1 MPATYEIISRE
12 TGRVLFVQPLVLDPV
27 RLTGCSMT
35 SGSSVLTVSST
46 TALHPGMGV
55 ECSGIPRGAF
65 IASILDATKVKL
77 ALSLLDSVSKKW
89 TTTEE
94 AAEAVSSVE
103 NRTAIFTGHPLRP
116 VAGEFSVG
124 VYRDEFESTQ
134 ANPIYS
140 AFHPGVG
147 LGAPV
152 PYQAGL
158 QVSDGYV
165 DDGALIALNNAK
177 SRLDDPTMHVPPRH
191 LTESWS
197 EWLFVCT
204 GGHIAHVLADPEMHS
219 VRLKEITA

>member
-124 VYRDEFESTQ
+124 VYRDEFDSTRT
-134 ANPIYS
+134 NPSYGYTLPS
-140 AFHPGVG
+140 GPSFQSG
-147 LGAPV
+147 LSV
-152 PYQAGL
+152 L
-158 QVSDGYV
+158 NGYT
-165 DDGALIALNNAK
+165 DDGASLSLSAAK
-177 SRLDDPTMHVPPRH
+177 SRLDDPTMHVAPRH

-197 EWLFVCT
+197 EWLFVCA